1 MAPVLQR
8 LAKNVVMVNG
18 LTGHMAIK
26 NKDATSKHAKI
37 IHHSGTAEVHTSSE
51 CVQGCGKDNSIC
63 KCNWTMCRLYIV
75 YSVYLFF
82 NKGC

>member
-8 LAKNVVMVNG
+8 LAKNVVMVND

-51 CVQGCGKDNSIC
+51 CVQGCGKGITPSANAIGPC
-63 KCNWTMCRLYIV
+63 AACT
-75 YSVYLFF
+75 
-82 NKGC
+82 